1 MNIQQATKTAWAVYA
16 QAAAYVGAFD
26 MENRFLQINRL
37 RIMRRGHAAYDQNF
51 HPGVNIIRGENGS
64 GKSTISDFIFFV
76 LGGEFDDW
84 KDVAG
89 RCDEVQA
96 EIETSKGKLV
106 LKRATS
112 SAQQPVSVFF
122 GGFKEASESAL
133 DRWEIYP
140 LRRSGS
146 KASFSQVMFRTLG
159 IPEAQSDGASNI
171 TMHQLLRLC
180 YSDQRTPAMRIF
192 RYESFDTQSIR
203 EAVGDL
209 ISGVSGYE
217 LYELG
222 LEIRDKE
229 KLFSKSDAKLS
240 SLLGALKLENALAT
254 PTSIHAKLKE
264 MASEKTRLHD
274 EIANVD
280 LHVDDIEVGDFLTER
295 KNARTRLSKQ
305 RDEVSALESDISEA
319 EFELREIAQ
328 FRTFLEE
335 QTTKLAAAQLSFD
348 VVGVIAFSHCPACGK
363 EIMDVGG
370 DGHCHVCKEDLD
382 PDIEKSRYNQIR
394 LDLEI
399 QSRETNQL
407 LDQKRVSL
415 TNKQSEIRQKRSKHK
430 RDLTQYQVKYAG
442 PNGPREAFLASRTNR
457 IGHIDAE
464 EIYLLS
470 NMKVAEE
477 IATLSA
483 ENAALQADLDI
494 KSARA
499 AALRATA
506 GKRRMVALSSV
517 SQIAAAILRSD
528 LPRQDE
534 FIKAIDVSVNFKND
548 ANSVDGVYNFAESSN
563 VFLKN
568 ATIFALFL
576 AAMKDP
582 TFFHPRF
589 LLFDNI
595 EDKGMQEER
604 SHLFQKLI
612 VEHATAFEIPF
623 QIIFTTSMMNP
634 ALELQDYVVGPAY
647 THENRS
653 LDLGIPSGQE

>member
-1 MNIQQATKTAWAVYA
+1 
-16 QAAAYVGAFD
+16 
-26 MENRFLQINRL
+26 
-37 RIMRRGHAAYDQNF
+37 MRRGHAAYDQNF

-84 KDVAG
+84 KDVASQ
-89 RCDEVQA
+89 CDEVQA

-112 SAQQPVSVFF
+112 SAQQPVAVFF
-122 GGFKEASESAL
+122 GGFEDASKSAL
-133 DRWEIYP
+133 DRWETFP
-140 LRRSGS
+140 LRRSGN
-146 KASFSQVMFRTLG
+146 KESFSQVMFRTLG

-209 ISGVSGYE
+209 ICGISGYE

-222 LEIRDKE
+222 LEIRTKE
-229 KLFSKSDAKLS
+229 KAFSKIDAKLS

-254 PTSIHAKLKE
+254 PASINDKLQELK
-264 MASEKTRLHD
+264 AEKANLQA
-274 EIANVD
+274 EIGDVD
-280 LHVDDIEVGDFLTER
+280 RYVDTGEVGDFLTER
-295 KNARTRLSKQ
+295 KTARTRLSKQ
-305 RDEVSALESDISEA
+305 RDAITALEDDISEA

-328 FRTFLEE
+328 FQGFLEE
-335 QTTKLAAAQLSFD
+335 QSAKLAAAQLSFD
-348 VVGVIAFSHCPACGK
+348 VVGAIAFSHCPACGK
-363 EIMDVGG
+363 EIVASDVEGQ
-370 DGHCHVCKEDLD
+370 CHVCKEDLD
-382 PDIEKSRYNQIR
+382 PEIEKARYNQIR

-407 LDQKRVSL
+407 LSQKNGSL
-415 TNKQSEIRQKRSKHK
+415 TEKQAEIRKRRSEHK
-430 RDLTQYQVKYAG
+430 RDLTQYQVKYSG
-442 PNGPREAFLASRTNR
+442 PNGPREAFLAARTNR

-464 EIYLLS
+464 EAYLLS
-470 NMKVAEE
+470 NLQVAEE
-477 IATLSA
+477 IEALSA
-483 ENAALQADLDI
+483 EKASVQKELDI
-494 KSARA
+494 KNARA
-499 AALRATA
+499 AALRTAA

-517 SQIAAAILRSD
+517 SRIAAAILRSD

-534 FIKAIDVSVNFKND
+534 FIKAQDVSVNFKND
-548 ANSVDGVYNFAESSN
+548 ANSVDGTYNFAESSN

-576 AAMKDP
+576 AAMKDE
-582 TFFHPRF
+582 TFYHPKF

-604 SHLFQKLI
+604 SHLFQRLI
-612 VEHATAFEIPF
+612 VEHATAFKAPF

-634 ALELQDYVVGPAY
+634 DLELEDYVVGPAY
-647 THENRS
+647 THTNRS
-653 LDLGIPSGQE
+653 LDLGIPAADGSS

>member
-1 MNIQQATKTAWAVYA
+1 MAS
-16 QAAAYVGAFD
+16 
-26 MENRFLQINRL
+26 RFLQINRL
-37 RIMRRGHAAYDQNF
+37 RIMRRGHAAYDENF

-96 EIETSKGKLV
+96 EIETSQGKLV

-133 DRWEIYP
+133 DRWETFP
-140 LRRSGS
+140 LRRSGG
-146 KASFSQVMFRTLG
+146 KESFSQVMFRTLG

-209 ISGVSGYE
+209 ICGISGYE

-229 KLFSKSDAKLS
+229 KAFAKSDAKLS

-254 PTSIHAKLKE
+254 PASIHAKLQE
-264 MASEKTRLHD
+264 LTAEKTRLHA
-274 EIANVD
+274 EIADVD
-280 LHVDDIEVGDFLTER
+280 RVVDTGEVGDFLTER
-295 KNARTRLSKQ
+295 KAARTKLSKQ
-305 RDEVSALESDISEA
+305 RDDISALEATISEA

-328 FRTFLEE
+328 FRTFLDE
-335 QTTKLAAAQLSFD
+335 QTDKLAAAQLSFD

-363 EIMDVGG
+363 EINEHSPE
-370 DGHCHVCKEDLD
+370 GHCHVCKEDLD
-382 PDIEKSRYNQIR
+382 PDIEKSHYNQIR

-407 LDQKRVSL
+407 LSQKNAALSVKLSD
-415 TNKQSEIRQKRSKHK
+415 IRKKRSEHK

-442 PNGPREAFLASRTNR
+442 PNGPREAFLAARTNR

-464 EIYLLS
+464 EAYLLS
-470 NMKVAEE
+470 NLKVAEE
-477 IATLSA
+477 IEALSA
-483 ENAALQADLDI
+483 EKAALQAELDV
-494 KSARA
+494 KTARA
-499 AALRATA
+499 AALRAEA

-517 SQIAAAILRSD
+517 SRIAAAILRSD

-534 FIKAIDVSVNFKND
+534 FIAAEDVSVNFKND
-548 ANSVDGVYNFAESSN
+548 ANSVDGTYNFAESSN

-576 AAMKDP
+576 AAMKDE
-582 TFFHPRF
+582 TFYHPRF

-612 VEHATAFEIPF
+612 VELATAFEAPF

-653 LDLGIPSGQE
+653 LDLGIPSTES

>member
-1 MNIQQATKTAWAVYA
+1 S
-16 QAAAYVGAFD
+16 
-26 MENRFLQINRL
+26 
-37 RIMRRGHAAYDQNF
+37 
-51 HPGVNIIRGENGS
+51 NG
-64 GKSTISDFIFFV
+64 I
-76 LGGEFDDW
+76 
-84 KDVAG
+84 
-89 RCDEVQA
+89 
-96 EIETSKGKLV
+96 LV

-112 SAQQPVSVFF
+112 SSQQPVSVFF
-122 GGFKEASESAL
+122 GGFKEASVSAL
-133 DRWEIYP
+133 DRWETFP
-140 LRRSGS
+140 LRRSGN
-146 KASFSQVMFRTLG
+146 KESFSQVMFRTLG

-209 ISGVSGYE
+209 ICGISGYE

-222 LEIRDKE
+222 LEIRGIE
-229 KLFSKSDAKLS
+229 KTFSKTDAKLS
-240 SLLGALKLENALAT
+240 SLLGALKLENSLAT
-254 PTSIHAKLKE
+254 PASIHAKLQELK
-264 MASEKTRLHD
+264 AEKTRLHV
-274 EIANVD
+274 EIGDVD
-280 LHVDDIEVGDFLTER
+280 QHVDNAEIGDFLTDR
-295 KNARTRLSKQ
+295 KNARTQLSKQ
-305 RDEVSALESDISEA
+305 RNDMSSLEADISEA

-328 FRTFLEE
+328 FQTFLEE
-335 QTTKLAAAQLSFD
+335 QTEKLAAAQLSFD

-363 EIMDVGG
+363 EIVGSG
-370 DGHCHVCKEDLD
+370 TDAQCHVCKEDLD

-407 LDQKRVSL
+407 LEQKRISL
-415 TNKQSEIRQKRSKHK
+415 SKKQTEIRQQRSLHK

-464 EIYLLS
+464 ESYLLS
-470 NMKVAEE
+470 NLTVAED
-477 IATLSA
+477 IAALSA
-483 ENAALQADLDI
+483 EKAALQAKLDI
-494 KSARA
+494 KNARA
-499 AALRATA
+499 AALRSTA
-506 GKRRMVALSSV
+506 GKRRTVALSSV

-534 FIKAIDVSVNFKND
+534 FIKAADVSVNFKND
-548 ANSVDGVYNFAESSN
+548 ANSVDGTYNFAESSN

-576 AAMKDP
+576 AAMKDQ
-582 TFFHPRF
+582 TFYHPRF

-604 SHLFQKLI
+604 SHLFQRLI
-612 VEHATAFEIPF
+612 VKHATAFEVPF

-634 ALELQDYVVGPAY
+634 ELELQDYVVGPAY

-653 LDLGIPSGQE
+653 LDLGIPKADS

>member
-1 MNIQQATKTAWAVYA
+1 MASRY
-16 QAAAYVGAFD
+16 
-26 MENRFLQINRL
+26 LQINRL
-37 RIMRRGHAAYDQNF
+37 RIMRRGHTAYDQNF

-64 GKSTISDFIFFV
+64 GKSTISDFIFFI

-84 KDVAG
+84 KDAASQ
-89 RCDEVQA
+89 CDEVQA
-96 EIETSKGKLV
+96 EIETSNGKLV

-112 SAQQPVSVFF
+112 SAQQPVAVFF
-122 GGFKEASESAL
+122 GGFEDASKSVL
-133 DRWEIYP
+133 DRWEIFP
-140 LRRSGS
+140 LRRSGN
-146 KASFSQVMFRTLG
+146 KESFSQVMFRTLG

-209 ISGVSGYE
+209 ICGISGYE
-217 LYELG
+217 LYEIG

-229 KLFSKSDAKLS
+229 KEFSKIDAKLS
-240 SLLGALKLENALAT
+240 SLLGALKLENALAN
-254 PTSIHAKLKE
+254 PASINAKLRE
-264 MASEKTRLHD
+264 LAAEKTRLHD
-274 EIANVD
+274 EIENVD
-280 LHVDDIEVGDFLTER
+280 RHIDTGEVGNFLAER
-295 KNARTRLSKQ
+295 KAARARLSKQ
-305 RDEVSALESDISEA
+305 REAITSLEGDISEI

-328 FRTFLEE
+328 FQTFLEE
-335 QTTKLAAAQLSFD
+335 QQFKLAAAQLSFD
-348 VVGVIAFSHCPACGK
+348 VVGAIAFSHCPACGK
-363 EIMDVGG
+363 EIVTPDVE
-370 DGHCHVCKEDLD
+370 DHCYVCKESLD
-382 PDIEKSRYNQIR
+382 PDIEKARYNQIR

-399 QSRETNQL
+399 QTRETNQL
-407 LDQKRVSL
+407 LSQKNGSL
-415 TNKQSEIRQKRSKHK
+415 TEKLSEIRKMRSQHK
-430 RDLTQYQVKYAG
+430 RDLTQYQVKYSG
-442 PNGPREAFLASRTNR
+442 PNGPREAFLAERTNR

-464 EIYLLS
+464 EAYLLS
-470 NMKVAEE
+470 TLKVAEE
-477 IATLSA
+477 IEALSA
-483 ENAALQADLDI
+483 SKASVQKDLDI
-494 KSARA
+494 KNARA
-499 AALRATA
+499 AALRTTA
-506 GKRRMVALSSV
+506 GKRRTVALSSV

-534 FIKAIDVSVNFKND
+534 FISAKDVSLNFKND
-548 ANSVDGVYNFAESSN
+548 ANSVDGTYNFAESSN

-568 ATIFALFL
+568 ATIFSLFL
-576 AAMKDP
+576 AAMKDDA
-582 TFFHPRF
+582 FYHPRF

-612 VEHATAFEIPF
+612 VEHATAFEAPF

-653 LDLGIPSGQE
+653 LDLGIPETKA

>member
-1 MNIQQATKTAWAVYA
+1 
-16 QAAAYVGAFD
+16 

-37 RIMRRGHAAYDQNF
+37 RIMRRGHAAYDQKF
-51 HPGVNIIRGENGS
+51 HQGVNIIRGENGA
-64 GKSTISDFIFFV
+64 GKSTIADFIFFV

-84 KDVAG
+84 KDIAS

-96 EIETSKGKLV
+96 EIETSKGRLV

-112 SAQQPVSVFF
+112 SSQQPVSIFF

-133 DRWEIYP
+133 DRWETFP
-140 LRRSGS
+140 LRRAGG
-146 KASFSQVMFRTLG
+146 KESFSQVMFRTLG
-159 IPEAQSDGASNI
+159 IPEAQSEGASNI

-209 ISGVSGYE
+209 ICGISGYE
-217 LYELG
+217 LYEIG

-229 KLFSKSDAKLS
+229 KAFSKSDAKLS
-240 SLLGALKLENALAT
+240 SLLGALKLENSLAT
-254 PTSIHAKLKE
+254 PASVNAKLQGL
-264 MASEKTRLHD
+264 ATEKTRLHA
-274 EIANVD
+274 EIQDVD
-280 LHVDDIEVGDFLTER
+280 RHVDNLKVGDFLAER
-295 KNARTRLSKQ
+295 RSTRTRLSKQ
-305 RDEVSALESDISEA
+305 RDAMTSLEGDISEA

-328 FRTFLEE
+328 FQTFLVE

-348 VVGVIAFSHCPACGK
+348 VVGVIEFSHCPACGK
-363 EIMDVGG
+363 EIVDTGV
-370 DGHCHVCKEDLD
+370 DGQCHVCKEDLD

-407 LDQKRVSL
+407 LDQKRAAL
-415 TNKQSEIRQKRSKHK
+415 TNKQSEIRQNRSEHK
-430 RDLTQYQVKYAG
+430 RDLTQYQVKYSG

-470 NMKVAEE
+470 NLKVAEE
-477 IATLSA
+477 IQALSA
-483 ENAALQADLDI
+483 AKAALQAELDI
-494 KSARA
+494 KNARA
-499 AALRATA
+499 GTLRAAA
-506 GKRRMVALSSV
+506 GKRRNVALSSV
-517 SQIAAAILRSD
+517 SRIAAAILRSD

-534 FIKAIDVSVNFKND
+534 FIEAVDVSVNFKND
-548 ANSVDGVYNFAESSN
+548 ANSVDGTYNFAESSN

-576 AAMKDP
+576 AAMTDK
-582 TFFHPRF
+582 TFYHPRF

-634 ALELQDYVVGPAY
+634 ELELQDYVVGPAY

-653 LDLGIPSGQE
+653 LDLGIPSAES